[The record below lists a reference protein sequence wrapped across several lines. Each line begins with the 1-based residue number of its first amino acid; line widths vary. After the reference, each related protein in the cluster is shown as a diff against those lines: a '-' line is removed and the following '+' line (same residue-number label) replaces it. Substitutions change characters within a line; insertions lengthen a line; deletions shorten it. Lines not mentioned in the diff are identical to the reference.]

1 MPDHWRTVFLREL
14 FEETNSRKGEVSD
27 AFPVLSVLKTG
38 SIVRSEDYFNRSV
51 ASRDTSKY
59 KVVEPDWWA
68 YSTIHINEG
77 SIAPNR
83 LGFAGVV
90 SPMYTTMRWNSSSDD
105 SEFWSLRLLSTEMI
119 NQYDSFASG
128 TVNRRK
134 SLKFKKFADISV
146 AVPPLDEQRR
156 IVDLVGSID
165 TYIDSL
171 ETQIETTRTARSALL
186 SELLSN
192 PGDDWQETT
201 LGEVGEVNPKEA
213 PLAEDAPFVPM
224 DAVNVGQR
232 WVEYTEPRGTRSGA
246 RARAGDVLFA
256 RITPCLE
263 NGKTAQVQN
272 EIDRCGGSTEFIVL
286 RGSERVDADFLYF
299 WATDRNVRERA
310 ANLMTGSTGRQRLS
324 PKDLASMTLSVPPLD
339 EQRRIVDLVGS
350 LDEQISLLES
360 QVESVRALRSGVL
373 SELLSGERL
382 LDESYD
388 LAVGI

>member
-1 MPDHWRTVFLREL
+1 MPDH
-14 FEETNSRKGEVSD
+14 
-27 AFPVLSVLKTG
+27 
-38 SIVRSEDYFNRSV
+38 
-51 ASRDTSKY
+51 
-59 KVVEPDWWA
+59 
-68 YSTIHINEG
+68 
-77 SIAPNR
+77 
-83 LGFAGVV
+83 
-90 SPMYTTMRWNSSSDD
+90 
-105 SEFWSLRLLSTEMI
+105 
-119 NQYDSFASG
+119 
-128 TVNRRK
+128 
-134 SLKFKKFADISV
+134 
-146 AVPPLDEQRR
+146 
-156 IVDLVGSID
+156 
-165 TYIDSL
+165 
-171 ETQIETTRTARSALL
+171 
-186 SELLSN
+186 
-192 PGDDWQETT
+192 WQETT

-286 RGSERVDADFLYF
+286 RGTERLDPDFLYF
-299 WATDRNVRERA
+299 WATDQNVRERA

-324 PKDLASMTLSVPPLD
+324 PKDLAAMTLSVPPIS

-350 LDEQISLLES
+350 IDTYIDSLETQIETTRTARNGLSIRLLSEVVESGETSSVEDLISIQRGHDLPKKDRMDGEVVVAASSGPVGSHNESKGPVPGVVTGRSGTIGRVMVYTAPYWPLNTSLYVTDFKGSDPFFVAEVLRWMRLERFAGGGAVPSLDRKVLYREMVPKPSIERQREIVSLLQSIDEQVSSLES

-382 LDESYD
+382 LDDSYD
-388 LAVGI
+388 RAVGL